1 MQHSDKVNTNHMNEN
16 NICPHNPNIMH
27 TNNECI
33 ENPMK
38 DNIEAVVE
46 TFFSPEGKT
55 HLCTEIPIRLEI
67 AIIAV
72 VLWEIIAEREKICL

>member
-1 MQHSDKVNTNHMNEN
+1 MRQN
-16 NICPHNPNIMH
+16 NLNIMH

-46 TFFSPEGKT
+46 IFFGPEGKP
-55 HLCTEIPIRLEI
+55 HLCTEIPIRLEF

-72 VLWEIIAEREKICL
+72 VLSAIIAEREKICL

>member
-1 MQHSDKVNTNHMNEN
+1 
-16 NICPHNPNIMH
+16 
-27 TNNECI
+27 
-33 ENPMK
+33 MK

-46 TFFSPEGKT
+46 IFFGPEGKP

-72 VLWEIIAEREKICL
+72 VLSAIIAEREKICL

>member
-1 MQHSDKVNTNHMNEN
+1 MRIIYVHIIMRQN
-16 NICPHNPNIMH
+16 NPNIMH

-46 TFFSPEGKT
+46 TFFSPEGKP

-67 AIIAV
+67 VIIVV
-72 VLWEIIAEREKICL
+72 VLSAIIAEREKICL

>member
-1 MQHSDKVNTNHMNEN
+1 MRQN
-16 NICPHNPNIMH
+16 NLNIMH

-46 TFFSPEGKT
+46 IFGPEGKLR
-55 HLCTEIPIRLEI
+55 LCTEIPIRLEI

-72 VLWEIIAEREKICL
+72 VLYGVCSITTQIVVCNILISILWTFRIIY

>member
-1 MQHSDKVNTNHMNEN
+1 MRQN
-16 NICPHNPNIMH
+16 NLNIMH

-46 TFFSPEGKT
+46 IFFGPEGKPR
-55 HLCTEIPIRLEI
+55 LCTEIPIRLEI

-72 VLWEIIAEREKICL
+72 VL

>member
-1 MQHSDKVNTNHMNEN
+1 
-16 NICPHNPNIMH
+16 MH

-46 TFFSPEGKT
+46 IFFGPEDKLR
-55 HLCTEIPIRLEI
+55 LCTEIPIRLEI

-72 VLWEIIAEREKICL
+72 VLYLQSFIFY